1 MAKIKATALKV
12 DKRITATEN
21 KTLGI
26 LNYDFDNLYPQRV
39 DDITN
44 DSGTAQ
50 ACLKTFIKFIMGNGT
65 TDPDFYKARVNE
77 DNLTVDKFARK
88 ICESKGRFDSVAIH
102 VNFNGLLQHTSATP
116 ILWTYCRLCPADDPL
131 NAGKIAVYDDWGK
144 VKRKN
149 IKKEDVIFYNLYD
162 PSKVEAQVEEAG
174 GWENYKGQIYLWS
187 VNGLNEYSLA
197 PYDAVLED
205 MQTEAQLKRF
215 KHSTSAKNFLA
226 SYIMRVGKDETP
238 EAAENAQVF
247 DENLKQ
253 FQGGEGAGT
262 ILVLEEENGAE
273 NIKLEKIDVQNYD
286 RLYEFTEKSAQES
299 IRKQFFIPAV
309 LLLETSTGFSS
320 DELLNAK
327 TYYNDITAGDR
338 LVIEEILKDIFSKWS
353 YPICPTQDYSLIPVP
368 STKPIDAVYLPYYT
382 KNEIRIKNGDAAA
395 DDAKSDTTLLAV
407 TLGVGGT
414 QALTAILSSLDL
426 SDEQKKGSMKV
437 LFGLSEEQANQM
449 LGITTEPTILN
460 R

>member
-12 DKRITATEN
+12 EKRITALED

-26 LNYDFDNLYPQRV
+26 LNYDFDNIYPQRV

-50 ACLKTFIKFIMGNGT
+50 ACLKTFIKFIMGNGA
-65 TDPDFYKARVNE
+65 TDSDFYKARVNE
-77 DNLTVDKFARK
+77 DNLTVDKFIRK
-88 ICESKGRFDSVAIH
+88 ICNSKGRFDSIAIH
-102 VNFNGLLQHTSATP
+102 LNFNGLGQHVSATP
-116 ILWTYCRLCPADDPL
+116 INWEYCRLVSPESV
-131 NAGKIAVYDDWGK
+131 NAGKIAIYDDWGK
-144 VKRKN
+144 TKRKTF
-149 IKKEDVIFYNLYD
+149 KKELIEYIDLYD

-174 GWENYKGQIYLWS
+174 GWDDYKGQVYLWS
-187 VNGLNEYSLA
+187 VNGENEYSLA

-226 SYIMRVGKDETP
+226 SYIMRVGKDESP

-253 FQGGEGAGT
+253 FQGGDGAGT
-262 ILVLEEENGAE
+262 ILVLEEENDAE
-273 NIKLEKIDVQNYD
+273 NIKLEKIEIQNYD
-286 RLYEFTEKSAQES
+286 RLYEFTEKSAQEA

-353 YPICPTQDYSLIPVP
+353 YPICPSQDYSLIPIP
-368 STKPIDAVYLPYYT
+368 STKPIAAVYLPYYT
-382 KNEIRIKNGDAAA
+382 KNEIRVKNGDAPA
-395 DDAKSDTTLLAV
+395 DDAKSDTVLLAV

-414 QALTAILSSLDL
+414 QALTAILSSIDL
-426 SDEQKKGSMKV
+426 SEEQKKGSMKV

-449 LGITTEPTILN
+449 LGITITPEPVT

>member
-12 DKRITATEN
+12 EKRITEVED

-26 LNYDFDNLYPQRV
+26 LNFDFDNLYPQRV
-39 DDITN
+39 DNITN

-50 ACLKTFIKFIMGNGT
+50 ACLKTFIKFIMGNGA
-65 TDPDFYKARVNE
+65 TDNDFYKARVNE
-77 DNLTVDKFARK
+77 DNLTVDKFIRK
-88 ICESKGRFDSVAIH
+88 ICNSKGRFDSVAIH
-102 VNFNGLLQHTSATP
+102 INFNGLKQHVTATP
-116 ILWTYCRLCPADDPL
+116 IPWEYCRLTSPDGVH
-131 NAGKIAVYDDWGK
+131 AGKIAVYDDWGK
-144 VKRKN
+144 TKRKTF
-149 IKKEDVIFYNLYD
+149 KKELIQYIDLYD
-162 PSKVEAQVEEAG
+162 LSKVDEQVEAAE
-174 GWENYKGQIYLWS
+174 GWENYKGQVYLWS
-187 VNGLNEYSLA
+187 VNGENEYSLA

-226 SYIMRVGKDETP
+226 SYIMRVGKDESP
-238 EAAENAQVF
+238 EAAQNAEVF
-247 DENLKQ
+247 DDNLRQ
-253 FQGGEGAGT
+253 FQGGDGAGT

-273 NIKLEKIDVQNYD
+273 NIKLEKIEIQNYD
-286 RLYEFTEKSAQES
+286 RLYEYTETSAQEA

-338 LVIEEILKDIFSKWS
+338 LVIEEILKDIFSNWS
-353 YPICPTQDYSLIPVP
+353 FPICPSNDYSLIPIP
-368 STKPIDAVYLPYYT
+368 STKPIDAIYLPYYT
-382 KNEIRIKNGDAAA
+382 KNEIRVKNGDAAA

-407 TLGVGGT
+407 TLGVGGM

-437 LFGLSEEQANQM
+437 LFGLSDEQANQM
-449 LGITTEPTILN
+449 LGITTEPTTLN

>member
-12 DKRITATEN
+12 EKRITALED

-26 LNYDFDNLYPQRV
+26 LNYDFDNIYPQRV

-50 ACLKTFIKFIMGNGT
+50 ACLKTFIKFIMGNGS
-65 TDPDFYKARVNE
+65 TDSDFYKARVNE
-77 DNLTVDKFARK
+77 DNLTVDKFIRK
-88 ICESKGRFDSVAIH
+88 ICNSKGRFDSIAIH
-102 VNFNGLLQHTSATP
+102 LNFNGLGQHVSATP
-116 ILWTYCRLCPADDPL
+116 INWEYCRLVSPESV
-131 NAGKIAVYDDWGK
+131 NAGKIAIYDDWGK
-144 VKRKN
+144 TKRKTF
-149 IKKEDVIFYNLYD
+149 KKELIEYIDLYD

-174 GWENYKGQIYLWS
+174 GWDNYKGQVYLWS
-187 VNGLNEYSLA
+187 VNGENEYSLA

-226 SYIMRVGKDETP
+226 SYIMRVGKDESP

-253 FQGGEGAGT
+253 FQGGDGAGT

-273 NIKLEKIDVQNYD
+273 NIKLEKIEIQNYD
-286 RLYEFTEKSAQES
+286 RLYEFTEKSAQEA

-353 YPICPTQDYSLIPVP
+353 YPICPSQDYSLIPIP
-368 STKPIDAVYLPYYT
+368 STKPIEAVYLPYYT
-382 KNEIRIKNGDAAA
+382 KNEIRVKNGDASA
-395 DDAKSDTTLLAV
+395 DDAKSDTVLLAV

-414 QALTAILSSLDL
+414 QALTAILSSIDL
-426 SDEQKKGSMKV
+426 SEEQKKGSMKV

-449 LGITTEPTILN
+449 LGITTTPEPVT